1 MKMESDSMNTK
12 SIRVLID
19 NNVNQNEAKK
29 IVDNLSYSQQ
39 LVFMLVYQQN
49 LSVREIASLVDKSVS
64 TIYRKLNTVNYH
76 LTKALNPKKF
86 RKAQDIL
93 YGERATSSVS

>member
-1 MKMESDSMNTK
+1 MESDSMNTK